1 MGRYSGY
8 PKISSHNCSQSIPFR
23 FAYFVQCAVVF
34 STWSDSRLFT
44 LSTVCVITHLFDHS
58 KCPCF
63 DWTSV
68 AWLSYWFLN
77 VVFFYYASFINDFLV
92 STVQAI
98 VLTGLQP
105 DQTYQI
111 RVAALTR
118 KGDGPQS
125 NPVLAKTKPKLPN
138 PPHVYNM
145 PSSSPSE
152 VIIRWKTVARD
163 ILSFKLRYAKSLRRM
178 RAGDQ
183 ANLKMKEMTFLARTS
198 NHIFKGLGEFYM
210 FSLRVLSYSPFSKR
224 YFHLSIF

>member
-1 MGRYSGY
+1 MRCCVFHV
-8 PKISSHNCSQSIPFR
+8 IWFQTLH
-23 FAYFVQCAVVF
+23 FVNSLC
-34 STWSDSRLFT
+34 
-44 LSTVCVITHLFDHS
+44 HS

-68 AWLSYWFLN
+68 SWLSYWFFYLT
-77 VVFFYYASFINDFLV
+77 FFYYASFINDFLV

-183 ANLKMKEMTFLARTS
+183 ANLKMKEMTFLPRTS

>member
-1 MGRYSGY
+1 M
-8 PKISSHNCSQSIPFR
+8 PMLWLDVL
-23 FAYFVQCAVVF
+23 A
-34 STWSDSRLFT
+34 L
-44 LSTVCVITHLFDHS
+44 
-58 KCPCF
+58 
-63 DWTSV
+63 
-68 AWLSYWFLN
+68 LSYWFCYLT
-77 VVFFYYASFINDFLV
+77 FFYCAYFINDFLV
-92 STVQAI
+92 SIVQAI

-152 VIIRWKTVARD
+152 VTIRWKTVARD

-183 ANLKMKEMTFLARTS
+183 ANLKMKEMTFLPRTS

-210 FSLRVLSYSPFSKR
+210 FSVRVLSYSPFPKDIFIWVSFNGAMLCYLLNVLKLKR
-224 YFHLSIF
+224 VFASIEFQN

>member
-1 MGRYSGY
+1 M
-8 PKISSHNCSQSIPFR
+8 
-23 FAYFVQCAVVF
+23 
-34 STWSDSRLFT
+34 
-44 LSTVCVITHLFDHS
+44 
-58 KCPCF
+58 
-63 DWTSV
+63 
-68 AWLSYWFLN
+68 
-77 VVFFYYASFINDFLV
+77 
-92 STVQAI
+92 
-98 VLTGLQP
+98 
-105 DQTYQI
+105 
-111 RVAALTR
+111 TR

-210 FSLRVLSYSPFSKR
+210 SSLRVLSYSLCRRQRGRVVSASDSQSGGPGFESR
-224 YFHLSIF
+224 SGHLLDLCSVVPSSNSRPRL

>member
-1 MGRYSGY
+1 M
-8 PKISSHNCSQSIPFR
+8 
-23 FAYFVQCAVVF
+23 
-34 STWSDSRLFT
+34 
-44 LSTVCVITHLFDHS
+44 
-58 KCPCF
+58 
-63 DWTSV
+63 
-68 AWLSYWFLN
+68 
-77 VVFFYYASFINDFLV
+77 
-92 STVQAI
+92 QAI
-98 VLTGLQP
+98 LLTGLQP

-210 FSLRVLSYSPFSKR
+210 SSLRVLSYSPFSKR

>member
-1 MGRYSGY
+1 MPMLWLDVRGVAFLL
-8 PKISSHNCSQSIPFR
+8 IFECS
-23 FAYFVQCAVVF
+23 
-34 STWSDSRLFT
+34 
-44 LSTVCVITHLFDHS
+44 
-58 KCPCF
+58 
-63 DWTSV
+63 
-68 AWLSYWFLN
+68 
-77 VVFFYYASFINDFLV
+77 FFYYASFINDFLV

-224 YFHLSIF
+224 YFHYFEYLLTGLCHAIC